1 MPDNSNRIQM
11 PDNSNT
17 FAITTPLYYVNGY
30 FHLGHAYTT
39 YVCDTINRL
48 EKMLGKETFFIT
60 GSDEHG
66 VKSRKR
72 RRRTA

>member
-48 EKMLGKETFFIT
+48 EKC
-60 GSDEHG
+60 SA
-66 VKSRKR
+66 R
-72 RRRTA
+72 RLFS